1 MTAPTP
7 NADGLN
13 QAIQRTHRSVLIL
26 LVGCGAVVWLSA
38 AAGAYE
44 TTPRVYAWA
53 ATALGGL
60 AILTRP
66 FRSVPIKNP
75 KLVVAKIVISL
86 VAAAGVGLV
95 GVMSAVMGGPRTTA
109 LAYVLAGA
117 IFALRPPARI
127 QLPRAA
133 GVPEPV

>member
-1 MTAPTP
+1 MTAPT
-7 NADGLN
+7 ASSDGLN

-26 LVGCGAVVWLSA
+26 LAGCGAVVWLSTA
-38 AAGAYE
+38 ADAYE

-75 KLVVAKIVISL
+75 KLVVARIVISL
-86 VAAAGVGLV
+86 VASAGVGLV
-95 GVMSAVMGGPRTTA
+95 GVLSDVMGGPRTTA
-109 LAYVLAGA
+109 LAYVIAGA
-117 IFALRPPARI
+117 IFAMRPPGRI
-127 QLPRAA
+127 NPPGASGAA
-133 GVPEPV
+133 EPA

>member
-1 MTAPTP
+1 MTTSPPIT
-7 NADGLN
+7 DGLN
-13 QAIQRTHRSVLIL
+13 RAIQRVHRSVLITL
-26 LVGCGAVVWLSA
+26 AGCAIVVWLNTA
-38 AAGAYE
+38 ADASE

-75 KLVVAKIVISL
+75 KLVVARILISL
-86 VAAAGVGLV
+86 VAAAGVGGV
-95 GVMSAVMGGPRTTA
+95 GVVAAVMGGPRTTA

-127 QLPRAA
+127 KLGTTAETA
-133 GVPEPV
+133 

>member
-7 NADGLN
+7 NADSLN

-38 AAGAYE
+38 AADAYE

-66 FRSVPIKNP
+66 FRSVRIKNP

-127 QLPRAA
+127 HLPWTA
-133 GVPEPV
+133 GAPEPV

>member
-7 NADGLN
+7 NADSLN

-38 AAGAYE
+38 AADAYE

-66 FRSVPIKNP
+66 FRSVRIKNP

-127 QLPRAA
+127 HLPGTA
-133 GVPEPV
+133 GAPEPV